1 MAVLIDVI
9 GSMIFAGLIILA
21 INTGTADLNEAT
33 YEHTY
38 SLNVQTNS
46 VSLARMIEYDFVKIG
61 YRTPSPAIVSMDS
74 TGIRFQSDLLNNG
87 EVVTV
92 QYSVGSPTDS
102 NVTSTEN
109 PRDFLL
115 FRTLTDVTGTNT
127 LRLSSGLV
135 DFKLTYYDSLGAI
148 TATTSAVKSIRVQMK
163 LESIEPVDT
172 DSLYP
177 GVFWE
182 KTIYPRNL

>member
-9 GSMIFAGLIILA
+9 GSLIFAGLIILA

-46 VSLARMIEYDFVKIG
+46 TSLARMVEYDFVKIG
-61 YRTPSPAIVSMDS
+61 YRSPSPAILSMDS
-74 TGIRFQSDLLNNG
+74 TGITFTSDLLNNG
-87 EVVTV
+87 VVKTV
-92 QYSVGSPTDS
+92 QYSIGSPTDS
-102 NVTSTEN
+102 NVAGTRN

-115 FRTLTDVTGTNT
+115 FRSVTGENT

-135 DFKLTYYDSLGAI
+135 DFKLTYYDSSGAM
-148 TATTSAVKSIRVQMK
+148 TATASEVKSIRVQMK

-172 DSLYP
+172 DTLYP